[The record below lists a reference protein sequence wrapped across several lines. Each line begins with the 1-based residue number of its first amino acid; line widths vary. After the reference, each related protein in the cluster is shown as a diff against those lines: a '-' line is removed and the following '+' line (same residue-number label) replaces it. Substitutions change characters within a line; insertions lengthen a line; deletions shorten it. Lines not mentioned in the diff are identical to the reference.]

1 MENHMTN
8 MVPLESSPLFGVF
21 SYGGCSSDG
30 GGFTDGMMIREATIN
45 NQDSSGETC
54 SVSDP
59 TAAST
64 SYYNI
69 SSPQA
74 NKDYGSASKSD
85 VVSCINVEDDNKDK
99 SWLRLGIGPEENN
112 NRNNTASYKLQ
123 RCCSKKAGGREHSLE
138 LSLFS
143 SSSTAAGAVSSSVDH
158 SQPQPPQPLQPPYS
172 HDQLLTMRGASL
184 VYNHQL
190 VRPQTL
196 FNRDLSFPSSKP
208 WMPQYTAPFR
218 PSSLGMMS
226 ERDVTNNNSVTRS
239 CCVEEGGAGPSSEF
253 RVLDPPRRPHSGLWF
268 LLQASQFQ
276 EKEPFLPQVNKSYLR
291 IKDGRIT
298 VRLLIKYLMK
308 KLQLDSE
315 SQIEIRCR
323 GQQLSP
329 LLAMQH
335 VRDTIWSP
343 KSSLPSSSPSF
354 TLLRD
359 SSTSDH
365 VMILHY
371 VFALRLTT
379 MAYGSFALSSK
390 ALVFCR
396 PCYGS
401 IRDLPFSLRTP
412 TIGHCGCV
420 GAIAA
425 PRNLVK
431 PRKEESRDFS
441 RERRSK
447 EKAMPWKKLDASE
460 FGIQRSMIP
469 ESTRMVL
476 NKLRKKGFQVYL
488 VGGCVRD
495 LILDRIPKDFDV
507 ITSAELKEVRKVF
520 TQCQIVGRRFPIC
533 HVYVDDIIIEVSSF
547 STSARTGKAPNKA
560 FRKPAGC
567 SERDYIRWK
576 NCLQRDFTV
585 NGLMFD
591 PLDNVVYDYVGGVE
605 DLRSS
610 KVRTVSSAKL
620 SFVEDKGLQKEGNGV
635 HFTAR
640 ILRAIR
646 IAARL
651 GFSLTKDVAVSVKEL
666 SSSLLLLDPSRVQM
680 EINYMLAY
688 GSAEA
693 SLRLL
698 WRFGLMEILLP
709 VQASYF
715 VSQGFRRRDGRSN
728 MLLSMFRNLDRLVA
742 PDRPCHEIGILA
754 LHKALVDQPRDPKVV
769 ASYCLAIYSEVSLS
783 EAIEIAKSNS
793 KQHSSNFQE
802 LSEIVDSDSKLSQQV
817 MSLADSI
824 KSAARK
830 LSDRDY
836 LANAMSKYPQAPSS
850 DMVFMSRAM
859 LERVQKMF
867 GSVRRKGNEERGVPS
882 LDRRINYKSLALG
895 DFHET
900 RRVFARIVFDTVY
913 PPT

>member
-1 MENHMTN
+1 M
-8 MVPLESSPLFGVF
+8 L
-21 SYGGCSSDG
+21 
-30 GGFTDGMMIREATIN
+30 
-45 NQDSSGETC
+45 
-54 SVSDP
+54 
-59 TAAST
+59 
-64 SYYNI
+64 
-69 SSPQA
+69 
-74 NKDYGSASKSD
+74 NK
-85 VVSCINVEDDNKDK
+85 
-99 SWLRLGIGPEENN
+99 
-112 NRNNTASYKLQ
+112 
-123 RCCSKKAGGREHSLE
+123 
-138 LSLFS
+138 
-143 SSSTAAGAVSSSVDH
+143 
-158 SQPQPPQPLQPPYS
+158 
-172 HDQLLTMRGASL
+172 
-184 VYNHQL
+184 
-190 VRPQTL
+190 
-196 FNRDLSFPSSKP
+196 
-208 WMPQYTAPFR
+208 
-218 PSSLGMMS
+218 
-226 ERDVTNNNSVTRS
+226 
-239 CCVEEGGAGPSSEF
+239 
-253 RVLDPPRRPHSGLWF
+253 
-268 LLQASQFQ
+268 
-276 EKEPFLPQVNKSYLR
+276 
-291 IKDGRIT
+291 
-298 VRLLIKYLMK
+298 
-308 KLQLDSE
+308 
-315 SQIEIRCR
+315 
-323 GQQLSP
+323 
-329 LLAMQH
+329 
-335 VRDTIWSP
+335 
-343 KSSLPSSSPSF
+343 
-354 TLLRD
+354 
-359 SSTSDH
+359 
-365 VMILHY
+365 
-371 VFALRLTT
+371 LTT
-379 MAYGSFALSSK
+379 MAYGSFGVSSRALI
-390 ALVFCR
+390 FCR

-431 PRKEESRDFS
+431 PRKEESRDFNGA
-441 RERRSK
+441 RRSK
-447 EKAMPWKKLDASE
+447 DKSMPFKKLDANE

-507 ITSAELKEVRKVF
+507 ITSAELTEVRKVF
-520 TQCQIVGRRFPIC
+520 PRCQIVGRRFPIC

-547 STSARTGKAPNKA
+547 STSARTGKAPNKN

-567 SERDYIRWK
+567 NDRDYIRWK

-591 PLDNVVYDYVGGVE
+591 PLENVVYDYIGGVE
-605 DLRSS
+605 DIRNS

-620 SFVEDKGLQKEGNGV
+620 SFIEDK
-635 HFTAR
+635 AR

-651 GFSLTKDVAVSVKEL
+651 GFSLTKEVAVSVKEL
-666 SSSLLLLDPSRVQM
+666 SSSLLRLDPSRVQM

-709 VQASYF
+709 IQASYF

-742 PDRPCHEIGILA
+742 PDRPCNEFLWIGILA
-754 LHKALVDQPRDPKVV
+754 LHKALVDQPRDPTVV

-793 KQHSSNFQE
+793 KQHNSNFQE
-802 LSEIVDSDSKLSQQV
+802 LSGHEKDTVDSDSKLSKQV
-817 MSLADSI
+817 MSLAESI

-830 LSDRDY
+830 MNDRDY

-850 DMVFMSRAM
+850 DMVFMSKLM

-867 GSVRRKGNEERGVPS
+867 GSVRRRGNEERGVPS